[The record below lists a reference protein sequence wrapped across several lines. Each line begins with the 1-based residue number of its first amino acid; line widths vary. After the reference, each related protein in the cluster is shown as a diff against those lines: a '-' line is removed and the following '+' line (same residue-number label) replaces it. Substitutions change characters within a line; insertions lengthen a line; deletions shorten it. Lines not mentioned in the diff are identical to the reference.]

1 MSPTADVIALPA
13 PRDLKEEV
21 APSLAESRWAILRR
35 GARAAFKIGNVSALE
50 KAFHAVVALVLTTI
64 AGYVLCHTAHTLVD
78 DLTAR
83 NKDFSQTT
91 TGAVSGV
98 VFAIIIME
106 VMRTEV
112 SHIERPGL
120 DLEPFLIIGII
131 SAVREILSVGARMSL
146 LPDADGARGA
156 IHLSLLELGANGVL
170 VFGLV
175 MALVMVRRLGGPHA
189 APLDE
194 AR

>member
-1 MSPTADVIALPA
+1 M
-13 PRDLKEEV
+13 
-21 APSLAESRWAILRR
+21 
-35 GARAAFKIGNVSALE
+35 
-50 KAFHAVVALVLTTI
+50 
-64 AGYVLCHTAHTLVD
+64 
-78 DLTAR
+78 
-83 NKDFSQTT
+83 
-91 TGAVSGV
+91 SGV

-131 SAVREILSVGARMSL
+131 SAVRELLSVGARMSL

-175 MALVMVRRLGGPHA
+175 MALVTLRRLGGPRS
-189 APLDE
+189 APVDE
-194 AR
+194 AE